1 MRNPGRISEANLTG
15 KVVTGTVRD
24 PYGEPIAGASVQIDG
39 TNVGTVTDTD
49 GKFTLSDT
57 GRGTLV
63 VNYIGYRNFATK
75 LISGYNYNIAL
86 EEDYNALEEVM
97 VVAYGKSGKRAVVGS
112 RANSATVTTVM
123 EFAELTRKRKRS
135 QVPSQESPPGY
146 RCGERAQ
153 STVRPR

>member
-1 MRNPGRISEANLTG
+1 MDSLVKEPADDRSRALFGKLERMLRVSRPAAPLADYKPAVAERDNPLRNPGRISEANLTG

-75 LISGYNYNIAL
+75 LISGYNYNIAPV
-86 EEDYNALEEVM
+86 DVFVAL
-97 VVAYGKSGKRAVVGS
+97 
-112 RANSATVTTVM
+112 
-123 EFAELTRKRKRS
+123 L
-135 QVPSQESPPGY
+135 
-146 RCGERAQ
+146 
-153 STVRPR
+153 

>member
-1 MRNPGRISEANLTG
+1 MCIRDRDNPLRNPGRISEANLTG

-86 EEDYNALEEVM
+86 EEDYNALEEVV

-112 RANSATVTTVM
+112 TANSATVTTKVA
-123 EFAELTRKRKRS
+123 FAEFDEETETLTS
-135 QVPSQESPPGY
+135 TLA
-146 RCGERAQ
+146 RC
-153 STVRPR
+153 V